1 MTIIIK
7 SVTIN
12 QEKYLKV
19 YNKNKNIFQHVRSM
33 LNYSYDDINGLEF
46 MINDY

>member
-19 YNKNKNIFQHVRSM
+19 YNKKQKYISTCEKHVE
-33 LNYSYDDINGLEF
+33 LF
-46 MINDY
+46 V